1 MDVTPW
7 YSTGLWRHQPG
18 NPKFI
23 HDPPPMANNLDD
35 VLSRLGIDGADLA
48 ARNLVR
54 HEEATELV
62 TADVGTDGREY
73 LLRPDAAL
81 AWQAMKSAAA
91 SDGVDLIAA
100 SAYRSIARQIEI
112 IEKNLAEGRT
122 IEDIMTSIAAPG
134 YSEHHTGRAVDIVS
148 VETPDIEEAFEGTV
162 AFTWLTANAARFG
175 FVMSYP
181 RGNADGYVYEP
192 WHWCFH
198 PAAN

>member
-1 MDVTPW
+1 MDNT
-7 YSTGLWRHQPG
+7 
-18 NPKFI
+18 
-23 HDPPPMANNLDD
+23 LDD
-35 VLSRLGIDGADLA
+35 VLCRLGIDRADLA
-48 ARNLVR
+48 ARNLTR
-54 HEEATELV
+54 HEEATELITV
-62 TADVGTDGREY
+62 DVGTDGREY

-91 SDGVDLIAA
+91 LDGVALIAA
-100 SAYRSIARQIEI
+100 SAFRSVARQIEI

-122 IEDIMTSIAAPG
+122 IDDILTSIAAPG

-148 VETPDIEEAFEGTV
+148 VDIPDIEEAFEGTV

-198 PAAN
+198 LAAN

>member
-1 MDVTPW
+1 MD
-7 YSTGLWRHQPG
+7 
-18 NPKFI
+18 
-23 HDPPPMANNLDD
+23 NNLDD
-35 VLSRLGIDGADLA
+35 VLSRLGIDRADLA

-54 HEEATELV
+54 HEEAAELV

-91 SDGVDLIAA
+91 LDGVALIAA
-100 SAYRSIARQIEI
+100 SAFRSVARQIEI

-122 IEDIMTSIAAPG
+122 IDDIMTSIAAPG

-148 VETPDIEEAFEGTV
+148 VDIPDIEEAFEGTV

-198 PAAN
+198 LAAN